1 MVTDFIDK
9 LKFRFEHPL
18 PGIPAQNQMRATR
31 SSGADIS
38 FVHKGPPKQ
47 GGVALLLYQHQGCWY
62 FPLMKRKSYPGIH
75 SGQISL
81 PGGKLE
87 AGDSNLV
94 ETAMRESREE
104 LGLSITSEQVIGH
117 LSELYI
123 IASHFNILPVVAVLD
138 KKPTIKPDERE
149 VEYTIFASIDDLLLP
164 GVRKEKDIT
173 VRGYDIR
180 APYFDVENQI
190 VWGATAMIINEF
202 LTMVKEISH
211 E

>member
-1 MVTDFIDK
+1 
-9 LKFRFEHPL
+9 
-18 PGIPAQNQMRATR
+18 
-31 SSGADIS
+31 
-38 FVHKGPPKQ
+38 
-47 GGVALLLYQHQGCWY
+47 
-62 FPLMKRKSYPGIH
+62 
-75 SGQISL
+75 
-81 PGGKLE
+81 
-87 AGDSNLV
+87 
-94 ETAMRESREE
+94 MRESREE
-104 LGLSITSEQVIGH
+104 LGLSISNEQVIGH

-138 KKPTIKPDERE
+138 KKPRIEPDERE
-149 VEYTIFASIDDLLLP
+149 VDYTISASIDDLMLP

-180 APYFDVENQI
+180 APYFDIENQI